1 MKTTPFDPERRVGT
15 VTQVMPEAVFVNL
28 DAVTQRTGRLLAGMR
43 LRGGQVG
50 DFVVVDCD
58 SHALLGRILEVKL
71 PEKERLD
78 IEQQLGHTPD
88 PHPVAKLHLLGALQT
103 GTDKVISGIPN
114 YPALGASVFA
124 ASAELVSYFAS
135 SFSLKDE
142 TGDKPVTLKLG
153 HVRDGVG
160 TPVEIRA
167 DHLFARH
174 CAILGATGGG
184 KSTTISRLLE
194 QCLASHLS
202 PKIILIDPTG
212 EYAAIAKGHPS
223 LFLGSTDTPP
233 GERRVR
239 IPCEHLQDGD
249 YLCILAP
256 SPTQRTKLIEAIQS
270 LRLVE
275 VLSREGFETESG
287 QLANYLGV
295 EGVITKL
302 GKIRSAF
309 YAVRTSA
316 KVAEL
321 VENPTTPFDFKYLT
335 AQMKNECVGEG
346 NNDTWTP
353 HPNSLEWCQPLFSKI
368 NVRRFSVAWSP
379 IFGDTNPNS
388 IFTELENFLSN
399 DERLLRINL
408 SDLSFDFRLR
418 EIAVNLIGRWLRE
431 HVRDYRLKA
440 DRPVLV
446 VLDEAHNFLN
456 QHLGE
461 EDYKQPLDAFEKIA
475 KEGRKFWLNLV
486 LATQQ
491 PRDIPPGI
499 LSQMGTLVVHRLINE
514 ADRKVVE
521 MACGQLDAA
530 AAKFLPS
537 LGPGEVAIIGV
548 DFPIPLTIQ
557 IEQPP
562 KNLRPTSAG
571 PQFTRWLQP
580 KPAAKPKP
588 VAASVNAA
596 APSPKPAKAPL
607 AAKPIAPPT
616 PDDDDIPF

>member
-1 MKTTPFDPERRVGT
+1 MKTTPFEPERRIGT
-15 VTQVMPEAVFVNL
+15 VIQVLPDAVFVNL
-28 DAVTQRTGRLLAGMR
+28 NAATQRTGRLLAGKP

-50 DFVVVDCD
+50 DFVVLDCD

-103 GTDKVISGIPN
+103 GTDKVISGVPN
-114 YPALGASVFA
+114 YPALGASVFS
-124 ASAELVSYFAS
+124 ASAALVSHFAS
-135 SFSLKDE
+135 SFSLREEDE
-142 TGDKPVTLKLG
+142 SIPVTLALG

-160 TPVEIRA
+160 TPVKIRA

-194 QCLASHLS
+194 QCLTSHMF

-212 EYAAIAKGHPS
+212 EYATTATGHTS
-223 LFLGSTDTPP
+223 LFLGSTDVPV
-233 GERRVR
+233 GETLVR

-249 YLCILAP
+249 YLSILAP
-256 SPTQRTKLIEAIQS
+256 SPTQRVRLNDAIHS

-275 VLSREGFETESG
+275 VLGRKGFEAERTKLTSH
-287 QLANYLGV
+287 LAGD
-295 EGVITKL
+295 GVIIKS
-302 GKIRSAF
+302 GKVRSTF
-309 YAVRTSA
+309 YDVRTSA
-316 KVAEL
+316 AVADL
-321 VENPTTPFDFKYLT
+321 VENPTTPFAFRQLAT
-335 AQMKNECVGEG
+335 QIMNECVADADNG
-346 NNDTWTP
+346 TWRTYA
-353 HPNSLEWCQPLFSKI
+353 NALEWCQPLLSKI
-368 NVRRFSVAWSP
+368 NALRVSTAWSP
-379 IFGDTNPNS
+379 IFGSKGAS
-388 IFTELENFLSN
+388 IFTVIEDFLNN

-408 SDLSFDFRLR
+408 ADLSFDFRLR

-440 DRPVLV
+440 DRPVLI

-456 QHLGE
+456 NHLGD
-461 EDYKQPLDAFEKIA
+461 EDFKQPLDAFEKIA

-491 PRDIPPGI
+491 PRDIPAGI

-557 IEQPP
+557 IEQPA

-571 PQFTRWLQP
+571 PQFTRWLKP
-580 KPAAKPKP
+580 KEATASKQVASASAAKE
-588 VAASVNAA
+588 
-596 APSPKPAKAPL
+596 SPDA
-607 AAKPIAPPT
+607 T
-616 PDDDDIPF
+616 NDDIPF

>member
-1 MKTTPFDPERRVGT
+1 MTITPFDPERRIGT
-15 VTQVMPEAVFVNL
+15 VTQVLPDAVFVNL
-28 DAVTQRTGRLLAGMR
+28 DAVTQRTGRLLSGMP

-50 DFVVVDCD
+50 DFVVLDCD
-58 SHALLGRILEVKL
+58 IHALLARILEVKL

-88 PHPVAKLHLLGALQT
+88 PHPLAKLHLLGALQT
-103 GTDKVISGIPN
+103 GTDKVVSGIPN

-124 ASAELVSYFAS
+124 ASADLVSHFAS
-135 SFSLKDE
+135 SFSLKNEDGTE
-142 TGDKPVTLKLG
+142 PVKLRLG

-194 QCLASHLS
+194 QCLASHMF

-212 EYAAIAKGHPS
+212 EYSAPATGHTS
-223 LFLGSTDTPP
+223 LYLGSTGVPP
-233 GERRVR
+233 GETQVR

-256 SPTQRTKLIEAIQS
+256 SPTQRVRLNDAIHS

-275 VLSREGFETESG
+275 VLGRTGFESERA
-287 QLANYLGV
+287 QLASYLAV
-295 EGVITKL
+295 DGVITKN
-302 GKIRSAF
+302 GKLRSTF
-309 YAVRTSA
+309 YSVRTSA
-316 KVAEL
+316 AVADL
-321 VENPTTPFDFKYLT
+321 VENPMTPFAFRHLT
-335 AQMKNECVGEG
+335 AQIMNECVADADNG
-346 NNDTWTP
+346 TWRP
-353 HPNSLEWCQPLFSKI
+353 YPNALEWSQPLLSKI
-368 NVRRFSVAWSP
+368 NALRVSAAWSP
-379 IFGDTNPNS
+379 IFGDNGAS
-388 IFTELENFLSN
+388 VFTEIEKFLN
-399 DERLLRINL
+399 NGERLLRINL
-408 SDLSFDFRLR
+408 ADLSFDFRLR

-431 HVRDYRLKA
+431 HVRDYKLKA
-440 DRPVLV
+440 DRPVVV

-456 QHLGE
+456 RHLGD
-461 EDYKQPLDAFEKIA
+461 EDFKQPLDAFEKIA

-562 KNLRPTSAG
+562 KNLRPSSAG

-580 KPAAKPKP
+580 K
-588 VAASVNAA
+588 VAATASTTALITTA
-596 APSPKPAKAPL
+596 APLSPNSAKTSSTPKL
-607 AAKPIAPPT
+607 PTT
-616 PDDDDIPF
+616 PDVDDIPY

>member
-1 MKTTPFDPERRVGT
+1 MKTTPFDPDRRIGT
-15 VTQVMPEAVFVNL
+15 VTQVLPDAVFVNL
-28 DAVTQRTGRLLAGMR
+28 EAITQRTGRLLAGMP

-58 SHALLGRILEVKL
+58 AHALLARILEVKL

-103 GTDKVISGIPN
+103 GTEKVISGIPQ

-124 ASAELVSYFAS
+124 ASAELVSHFAS
-135 SFSLKDE
+135 SFSLRDE
-142 TGDKPVTLKLG
+142 PDERPVTLKLG
-153 HVRDGVG
+153 HVRDGIG

-184 KSTTISRLLE
+184 KSTTIARLLE
-194 QCLASHLS
+194 QCLATHLF

-212 EYAAIAKGHPS
+212 EYGPIAKGHPS
-223 LFLGSTDTPP
+223 LFLGSTNTPP
-233 GERRVR
+233 VEARVR

-270 LRLVE
+270 LRFVD
-275 VLSREGFETESG
+275 VLNKDEFHAERA
-287 QLANYLGV
+287 QLADYLGV
-295 EGVITKL
+295 QGVLTKL
-302 GKIRSAF
+302 GKRRSIF
-309 YAVRTSA
+309 YSVRTSA
-316 KVAEL
+316 RVAEL
-321 VENPTTPFDFKYLT
+321 VENPTTPFDFGCLT
-335 AQMKNECVGEG
+335 AQIKNECVGEG

-353 HPNSLEWCQPLFSKI
+353 HQNSLEWCQPLLSKI
-368 NVRRFSVAWSP
+368 NVLRVSAAWSP
-379 IFGDTNPNS
+379 IFGDSHPDSLFTKLREFFTN
-388 IFTELENFLSN
+388 
-399 DERLLRINL
+399 DDRLLRINL

-418 EIAVNLIGRWLRE
+418 EIVVNLIGRWLRE
-431 HVRDYRLKA
+431 HVRDYKLKS

-456 QHLGE
+456 RHLGE
-461 EDYKQPLDAFEKIA
+461 EDFKQPLDAFEKIA

-521 MACGQLDAA
+521 TACGQLDAA

-537 LGPGEVAIIGV
+537 LGPGEAAIIGV

-562 KNLRPTSAG
+562 KELRPNSEG
-571 PQFTRWLQP
+571 PKYTRWLQRRP
-580 KPAAKPKP
+580 PFQP
-588 VAASVNAA
+588 VAPPVFT
-596 APSPKPAKAPL
+596 APLCSKAPPAKKDVALP
-607 AAKPIAPPT
+607 
-616 PDDDDIPF
+616 DDDIPF